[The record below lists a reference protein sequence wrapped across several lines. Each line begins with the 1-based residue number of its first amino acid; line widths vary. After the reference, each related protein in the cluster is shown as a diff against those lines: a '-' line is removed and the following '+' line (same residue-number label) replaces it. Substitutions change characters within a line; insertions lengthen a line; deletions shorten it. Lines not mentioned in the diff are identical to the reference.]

1 MNSLRFII
9 VKAVDNTTPIW
20 VHTDTIVFVE
30 MKPGGCAIVLKDG
43 TVILSIHT
51 ADQVERSLRALKDF
65 GGFLQVAH
73 TYN

>member
-43 TVILSIHT
+43 TVILSIHP
-51 ADQVERSLRALKDF
+51 AAR
-65 GGFLQVAH
+65 
-73 TYN
+73 